1 MSTFADETAADVPV
15 KDITLNLTK
24 VGVGLSETL
33 VAQNA
38 RARQAILR
46 VSREELEDRFLRLHE
61 ENLLLKQHTHK
72 QEDKIKRMATKLVR
86 LVKDRRR
93 VEQVA
98 AGGVRPGGRD
108 VELEEMMEELQ
119 EKVQELQM
127 QNEGLKQRLLAA
139 KQQLQTQSKRP
150 TPYGHV
156 QSRVNTGLRRLRE
169 DTFTLAQPPAAPRGS
184 RTVEVEMSGR
194 APQGLL
200 PRYGHSLLDDARAEI
215 RNLENVIETQ
225 RSHIEEM
232 DRAAELLRDQLR
244 RKERKFEESLLHL
257 REQQTTG
264 QRSTIKDNVEM
275 IRLQKQL
282 VEKGN
287 AFTVLEG
294 RFLQLQESQRTLKAS
309 HEAVMAKVDELMGQL
324 KDERLRSLGLESQLQ
339 ANSFSQRR
347 TEELQEQIYDLEKE
361 RVLLKENC
369 DKLVNSAFDVS
380 QDQKFR
386 TREQQLKL
394 QIAQLE
400 LALKSDLTDK
410 NEILDKI
417 KVERDMNE
425 KLSQEKEDIQLRFL
439 EQKQQLEEIRDRVK
453 FYTKES
459 EIDVAELSE
468 ALMLIKVRKS
478 QRSGEL
484 GFLEQVEEEVRSDT
498 EHSMRELQAT
508 HAETIQE
515 LEKTRNMLIVQHK
528 INKDYQAEVEAVTRK
543 MDDSKLQYELKLES
557 LAQLLDMRAAKIKKL
572 EAQLKDIAYGTKS
585 HVFKP
590 EVTDDD
596 VADEFDETVHLER
609 GENLLEIHIGMATLS
624 PVALETLSDREPSTF
639 CTYAFYDFELQATPV
654 VRGARPAYGFT
665 SQYVVRV
672 DDLFLQYLH
681 TGSVTLELQLA
692 RGMDFTTV
700 AVGQLRLTQLLEN
713 ASKAHGTVQL
723 VGVAGEVQ
731 SFGSVEYWVRLRVPM
746 EQAIRLYKERVKALG
761 YLSSAFNAE
770 QQAST
775 STLTPQSV
783 SADGG
788 MNLNELNVTVRCCS
802 NLTSRHAHPPSPYV
816 VYQFYDFPDHDTC
829 IVGDCSEPQFE
840 DHVSFPVAMEAELD
854 SYLKAGA
861 LLLYVFDDHDT
872 QSEMYLGKARV
883 PLLSLAHDKAITG
896 TFELTDPSGLP
907 NGHIDVTLKWK
918 FTYLPPPGSTMT
930 VEQAKFVPKERPVKL
945 TTRKVEEKKVEVEEK
960 REEEE
965 KREGKKEEL
974 VVKEEQ
980 RAKALLPL
988 PTTSTASEIPLPK
1001 PRLRTLVKEKT
1012 ASKKVSFVD
1021 VTAPENQEA
1030 ENVSYPSILPGTE
1043 KMEVSKLP
1051 PLTKVVTGSEVA
1063 PEPPQ
1068 STTEEEDDEEE
1079 SHFSEGQVIAASS
1092 QSTSDESDI
1101 SEEILEQMED
1111 VEEAPVAEDEEQSE
1125 SILSDSDDCI
1135 VPGQS
1140 SMGRKPSES
1149 VRVEIVSLSLKP
1161 ESRAA
1166 ADSSVVRLF
1175 VEYSLL
1181 DMPSEETPL
1190 SLSKPSPGKTSH
1202 YNYSNVIHVDIENN
1216 KSRREILRGVLEGR
1230 NPQMESI
1237 RFTVVSE
1244 PPEEE
1249 EQEKEC
1255 EDVGV
1260 AFFRIPDILEQ
1271 QQDLIETSLNIVDVQ
1286 DSSVVVGSLCVS
1298 VEGLEA
1304 LQSIMEDADHD
1315 YTPLSS
1321 LEQKAEG

>member
-24 VGVGLSETL
+24 TL

-169 DTFTLAQPPAAPRGS
+169 DTFTLAQHRLD
-184 RTVEVEMSGR
+184 RK
-194 APQGLL
+194 GLL

-761 YLSSAFNAE
+761 YLSSAFN
-770 QQAST
+770 
-775 STLTPQSV
+775 SV

-988 PTTSTASEIPLPK
+988 PTTSTASE
-1001 PRLRTLVKEKT
+1001 
-1012 ASKKVSFVD
+1012 
-1021 VTAPENQEA
+1021 
-1030 ENVSYPSILPGTE
+1030 
-1043 KMEVSKLP
+1043 
-1051 PLTKVVTGSEVA
+1051 
-1063 PEPPQ
+1063 

-1101 SEEILEQMED
+1101 SEEILEQME
-1111 VEEAPVAEDEEQSE
+1111 ASC
-1125 SILSDSDDCI
+1125 LSL
-1135 VPGQS
+1135 Q
-1140 SMGRKPSES
+1140 PSES

-1271 QQDLIETSLNIVDVQ
+1271 QQDLIETSLNSEYCVCILCKKL
-1286 DSSVVVGSLCVS
+1286 SLQQEVKPLCFLSFYVCIS
-1298 VEGLEA
+1298 LNHSLSFA
-1304 LQSIMEDADHD
+1304 PSILLLLPLHSLPP
-1315 YTPLSS
+1315 PLSLFLS
-1321 LEQKAEG
+1321 V

>member
-24 VGVGLSETL
+24 VGVGLSEML

-98 AGGVRPGGRD
+98 AGGVRPGSRD
-108 VELEEMMEELQ
+108 MELEEMMEELQ

-169 DTFTLAQPPAAPRGS
+169 DTFSLAQLPPAAPRGPRS
-184 RTVEVEMSGR
+184 VEVEMSGR

-232 DRAAELLRDQLR
+232 DKAAELLRDQLR

-294 RFLQLQESQRTLKAS
+294 RFLQLQESQRTLKVS

-347 TEELQEQIYDLEKE
+347 TEELQEQIFDLEKE

-380 QDQKFR
+380 QDQTFR
-386 TREQQLKL
+386 MREQQLKL

-439 EQKQQLEEIRDRVK
+439 EQKQQLDEIRDRIK

-459 EIDVAELSE
+459 EVDVAELSE

-498 EHSMRELQAT
+498 EHSVRELQAT

-543 MDDSKLQYELKLES
+543 MDDSKLQYELKLER

-624 PVALETLSDREPSTF
+624 PIALETLSDREPSTF

-654 VRGARPAYGFT
+654 VRGARPAYSFT

-700 AVGQLRLTQLLEN
+700 AVGQLRLSQLLEN
-713 ASKAHGTVQL
+713 NSKTHGIVQL

-731 SFGSVEYWVRLRVPM
+731 SFGSVVYWVRLRVPM

-770 QQAST
+770 QQVST
-775 STLTPQSV
+775 STLTPHSV

-829 IVGDCSEPQFE
+829 IVGDCSQPQFE
-840 DHVSFPVAMEAELD
+840 DNMSFPVAMEAELD

-907 NGHIDVTLKWK
+907 SGHIDVTLKWK

-960 REEEE
+960 RREEEE

-974 VVKEEQ
+974 RMVVKEEK
-980 RAKALLPL
+980 RAKALIPL
-988 PTTSTASEIPLPK
+988 PTTSTASE
-1001 PRLRTLVKEKT
+1001 
-1012 ASKKVSFVD
+1012 VS
-1021 VTAPENQEA
+1021 
-1030 ENVSYPSILPGTE
+1030 
-1043 KMEVSKLP
+1043 
-1051 PLTKVVTGSEVA
+1051 
-1063 PEPPQ
+1063 
-1068 STTEEEDDEEE
+1068 TEEEDDEEE
-1079 SHFSEGQVIAASS
+1079 SHFSEGQVIVASS

-1101 SEEILEQMED
+1101 SEEILEQME
-1111 VEEAPVAEDEEQSE
+1111 ASC
-1125 SILSDSDDCI
+1125 LSL
-1135 VPGQS
+1135 Q
-1140 SMGRKPSES
+1140 PSER
-1149 VRVEIVSLSLKP
+1149 VRVEIVSLSLRP

-1166 ADSSVVRLF
+1166 ADCNVVRLF

-1190 SLSKPSPGKTSH
+1190 SLPKPSPGITSH
-1202 YNYSNVIHVDIENN
+1202 YNYSNVIHVDKENN

>member
-24 VGVGLSETL
+24 ML

-169 DTFTLAQPPAAPRGS
+169 DTFSL
-184 RTVEVEMSGR
+184 VEMSGR

-347 TEELQEQIYDLEKE
+347 TEELQEQIYDLERE

-439 EQKQQLEEIRDRVK
+439 EQKQQLEEIRDRIK
-453 FYTKES
+453 FYTKVQEPV
-459 EIDVAELSE
+459 DVAELSE

-478 QRSGEL
+478 QKSGEL

-543 MDDSKLQYELKLES
+543 MDDSKLQYELKLER

-639 CTYAFYDFELQATPV
+639 CTYAFYDFELQATPI
-654 VRGARPAYGFT
+654 VRGARPVYGFT

-672 DDLFLQYLH
+672 DDLFLHYLH

-700 AVGQLRLTQLLEN
+700 AVGQLRLSQLLEN
-713 ASKAHGTVQL
+713 DSKAHGTVQL

-775 STLTPQSV
+775 STLTPHSV

-816 VYQFYDFPDHDTC
+816 VYQFFDFPDHDTC

-840 DHVSFPVAMEAELD
+840 DNMSFPVAMEAELD

-896 TFELTDPSGLP
+896 TFELTDTSGLP

-930 VEQAKFVPKERPVKL
+930 VEQAKFVPKKRPVKL
-945 TTRKVEEKKVEVEEK
+945 TTQKVEEKV
-960 REEEE
+960 
-965 KREGKKEEL
+965 
-974 VVKEEQ
+974 
-980 RAKALLPL
+980 
-988 PTTSTASEIPLPK
+988 EIPLPK

-1021 VTAPENQEA
+1021 VTAPENQET
-1030 ENVSYPSILPGTE
+1030 ENVSCPSILPGTE
-1043 KMEVSKLP
+1043 KREVSKLP
-1051 PLTKVVTGSEVA
+1051 PLTKVLYVSELYVILNTYVFWGLVTMGLFLLHVIIVILVCWRYV
-1063 PEPPQ
+1063 
-1068 STTEEEDDEEE
+1068 TE
-1079 SHFSEGQVIAASS
+1079 SYNVTASC
-1092 QSTSDESDI
+1092 
-1101 SEEILEQMED
+1101 
-1111 VEEAPVAEDEEQSE
+1111 
-1125 SILSDSDDCI
+1125 LSL
-1135 VPGQS
+1135 Q
-1140 SMGRKPSES
+1140 PSERL
-1149 VRVEIVSLSLKP
+1149 RVEIVSLSLRP

-1166 ADSSVVRLF
+1166 ADGSVVRMF

-1190 SLSKPSPGKTSH
+1190 SLLKPSPGTTSY

-1230 NPQMESI
+1230 NPQME
-1237 RFTVVSE
+1237 R
-1244 PPEEE
+1244 
-1249 EQEKEC
+1249 
-1255 EDVGV
+1255 
-1260 AFFRIPDILEQ
+1260 
-1271 QQDLIETSLNIVDVQ
+1271 
-1286 DSSVVVGSLCVS
+1286 
-1298 VEGLEA
+1298 
-1304 LQSIMEDADHD
+1304 
-1315 YTPLSS
+1315 
-1321 LEQKAEG
+1321 

>member
-24 VGVGLSETL
+24 VGVGLSEML

-98 AGGVRPGGRD
+98 AGGVRPGSRD

-169 DTFTLAQPPAAPRGS
+169 DTFSLAQLPP
-184 RTVEVEMSGR
+184 MSGR

-232 DRAAELLRDQLR
+232 DKAAELLRDQLR

-294 RFLQLQESQRTLKAS
+294 RFLQLQESQRTLKVS

-347 TEELQEQIYDLEKE
+347 TEELQEQIFDLEKE
-361 RVLLKENC
+361 RVLLKDNC

-380 QDQKFR
+380 QDQTFR
-386 TREQQLKL
+386 MREQQLKL

-439 EQKQQLEEIRDRVK
+439 EQKQQLDEIRDRIK
-453 FYTKES
+453 FYTKVQEPV
-459 EIDVAELSE
+459 DVAELSE

-498 EHSMRELQAT
+498 EHSVRELQAT
-508 HAETIQE
+508 YAETIQE

-543 MDDSKLQYELKLES
+543 MDDSKLQYELKLER

-700 AVGQLRLTQLLEN
+700 AVGQLRLSQLLEN
-713 ASKAHGTVQL
+713 NSKTHGIVQL

-770 QQAST
+770 QQVASGY
-775 STLTPQSV
+775 L

-840 DHVSFPVAMEAELD
+840 DNMSFPVAMEAELD

-907 NGHIDVTLKWK
+907 SGHIDVTLKWK

-945 TTRKVEEKKVEVEEK
+945 TTQKVEEKKVEVEQK
-960 REEEE
+960 RREEEEEE

-974 VVKEEQ
+974 RMVVKEEK
-980 RAKALLPL
+980 RAKALIPL
-988 PTTSTASEIPLPK
+988 PTTSTASE
-1001 PRLRTLVKEKT
+1001 VK
-1012 ASKKVSFVD
+1012 
-1021 VTAPENQEA
+1021 
-1030 ENVSYPSILPGTE
+1030 
-1043 KMEVSKLP
+1043 
-1051 PLTKVVTGSEVA
+1051 
-1063 PEPPQ
+1063 PPQ

-1079 SHFSEGQVIAASS
+1079 SHFSEGQVIVASS

-1101 SEEILEQMED
+1101 SEEILEQME
-1111 VEEAPVAEDEEQSE
+1111 ASC
-1125 SILSDSDDCI
+1125 LSL
-1135 VPGQS
+1135 Q
-1140 SMGRKPSES
+1140 PSER
-1149 VRVEIVSLSLKP
+1149 VRVEIVSLSLRP

-1166 ADSSVVRLF
+1166 ADCSVVRLF

-1190 SLSKPSPGKTSH
+1190 SLPKPSPGMTSH
-1202 YNYSNVIHVDIENN
+1202 YNYSNGKGIPENIIM
-1216 KSRREILRGVLEGR
+1216 SRHNGG
-1230 NPQMESI
+1230 
-1237 RFTVVSE
+1237 
-1244 PPEEE
+1244 
-1249 EQEKEC
+1249 K
-1255 EDVGV
+1255 
-1260 AFFRIPDILEQ
+1260 
-1271 QQDLIETSLNIVDVQ
+1271 
-1286 DSSVVVGSLCVS
+1286 
-1298 VEGLEA
+1298 
-1304 LQSIMEDADHD
+1304 
-1315 YTPLSS
+1315 
-1321 LEQKAEG
+1321 

>member
-24 VGVGLSETL
+24 VGVGLS
-33 VAQNA
+33 AQNA

-98 AGGVRPGGRD
+98 AGGVRPGSRD

-169 DTFTLAQPPAAPRGS
+169 DTFSLAQLPPAAPRGPRS
-184 RTVEVEMSGR
+184 VEVEMSGR

-232 DRAAELLRDQLR
+232 DKATELLRDQLR

-294 RFLQLQESQRTLKAS
+294 RFLQLQESQRTLKVS

-347 TEELQEQIYDLEKE
+347 TEELQEQIFDLEKE

-380 QDQKFR
+380 QDQTFR
-386 TREQQLKL
+386 MREQQLKL

-439 EQKQQLEEIRDRVK
+439 EQKQQLDEIRDRIK
-453 FYTKES
+453 FYTKS
-459 EIDVAELSE
+459 EVDVAELSE

-498 EHSMRELQAT
+498 EHSVRELQAT
-508 HAETIQE
+508 YAETIQE

-543 MDDSKLQYELKLES
+543 MDDSKLQYELKLER

-700 AVGQLRLTQLLEN
+700 AVGQLRLSQLLEN
-713 ASKAHGTVQL
+713 DSKAHGIVQL

-761 YLSSAFNAE
+761 YLGSAFNTE
-770 QQAST
+770 QQST
-775 STLTPQSV
+775 STLTPHSV

-802 NLTSRHAHPPSPYV
+802 NLTSRHAQPPSPYV

-840 DHVSFPVAMEAELD
+840 DNMSFPVAMEAELD

-907 NGHIDVTLKWK
+907 SGHIDVTLKWK

-960 REEEE
+960 RKEEG
-965 KREGKKEEL
+965 GKKEE
-974 VVKEEQ
+974 VTVYC
-980 RAKALLPL
+980 
-988 PTTSTASEIPLPK
+988 EIM
-1001 PRLRTLVKEKT
+1001 
-1012 ASKKVSFVD
+1012 
-1021 VTAPENQEA
+1021 QG
-1030 ENVSYPSILPGTE
+1030 IH
-1043 KMEVSKLP
+1043 
-1051 PLTKVVTGSEVA
+1051 
-1063 PEPPQ
+1063 PPQ

-1079 SHFSEGQVIAASS
+1079 SHFSEGQVIVASS

-1101 SEEILEQMED
+1101 SEEILEQME
-1111 VEEAPVAEDEEQSE
+1111 ASC
-1125 SILSDSDDCI
+1125 LSL
-1135 VPGQS
+1135 Q
-1140 SMGRKPSES
+1140 PSER
-1149 VRVEIVSLSLKP
+1149 VRVEIVSLSLRP

-1166 ADSSVVRLF
+1166 ADCSVVRLF

-1190 SLSKPSPGKTSH
+1190 SLPKPSPGKTSH
-1202 YNYSNVIHVDIENN
+1202 YNYSNGKGIPESAYTHTLTNIC
-1216 KSRREILRGVLEGR
+1216 
-1230 NPQMESI
+1230 MEEWAKI
-1237 RFTVVSE
+1237 PATV
-1244 PPEEE
+1244 
-1249 EQEKEC
+1249 
-1255 EDVGV
+1255 
-1260 AFFRIPDILEQ
+1260 
-1271 QQDLIETSLNIVDVQ
+1271 
-1286 DSSVVVGSLCVS
+1286 
-1298 VEGLEA
+1298 
-1304 LQSIMEDADHD
+1304 
-1315 YTPLSS
+1315 
-1321 LEQKAEG
+1321 

>member
-24 VGVGLSETL
+24 VGVGLS
-33 VAQNA
+33 AQNA

-98 AGGVRPGGRD
+98 AGGVRPGSRD
-108 VELEEMMEELQ
+108 MELEEMMEELQ

-169 DTFTLAQPPAAPRGS
+169 DTFSL
-184 RTVEVEMSGR
+184 VEMSGR

-232 DRAAELLRDQLR
+232 DKAAELLRDQLR

-294 RFLQLQESQRTLKAS
+294 RFLQLQESQRTLKVS

-347 TEELQEQIYDLEKE
+347 TEELQEQIFDLEKE

-380 QDQKFR
+380 QDQTFR
-386 TREQQLKL
+386 MREQQLKL

-439 EQKQQLEEIRDRVK
+439 EQKQQLDEIRDRIK
-453 FYTKES
+453 FYTKS
-459 EIDVAELSE
+459 EVDVAELSE

-498 EHSMRELQAT
+498 EHSVRELQAT

-543 MDDSKLQYELKLES
+543 MDDSKLQYELKLER

-624 PVALETLSDREPSTF
+624 PIALETLSDREPSTF

-654 VRGARPAYGFT
+654 VRGARPAYSFT

-700 AVGQLRLTQLLEN
+700 AVGQLRLSQLLEN
-713 ASKAHGTVQL
+713 NSKTHGI
-723 VGVAGEVQ
+723 
-731 SFGSVEYWVRLRVPM
+731 SFGSVVYWVRLRVPM

-770 QQAST
+770 QQVST
-775 STLTPQSV
+775 STLTPHSV

-829 IVGDCSEPQFE
+829 IVGDCSQPQFE
-840 DHVSFPVAMEAELD
+840 DNMSFPVAMEAELD

-907 NGHIDVTLKWK
+907 SGHIDVTLKWK

-945 TTRKVEEKKVEVEEK
+945 TTRKM
-960 REEEE
+960 
-965 KREGKKEEL
+965 
-974 VVKEEQ
+974 
-980 RAKALLPL
+980 
-988 PTTSTASEIPLPK
+988 PLPK
-1001 PRLRTLVKEKT
+1001 PRIRTFVKEKT

-1021 VTAPENQEA
+1021 VTAPGNQES
-1030 ENVSYPSILPGTE
+1030 ENVSCPSILPGTE
-1043 KMEVSKLP
+1043 KREVSKLP
-1051 PLTKVVTGSEVA
+1051 PLTKVLYVSVSELYVILNTYLFLGFGDYGSYYVT
-1063 PEPPQ
+1063 
-1068 STTEEEDDEEE
+1068 
-1079 SHFSEGQVIAASS
+1079 ASC
-1092 QSTSDESDI
+1092 
-1101 SEEILEQMED
+1101 
-1111 VEEAPVAEDEEQSE
+1111 
-1125 SILSDSDDCI
+1125 LSL
-1135 VPGQS
+1135 Q
-1140 SMGRKPSES
+1140 PSER
-1149 VRVEIVSLSLKP
+1149 VRVEIVSLSLRP

-1166 ADSSVVRLF
+1166 ADCNVVRLF

-1190 SLSKPSPGKTSH
+1190 SLPKPSPGITSH
-1202 YNYSNVIHVDIENN
+1202 YNYSNGKGIPESYKRHLSTTSNSHTPNSTMAKTKELSKDTRN
-1216 KSRREILRGVLEGR
+1216 K
-1230 NPQMESI
+1230 
-1237 RFTVVSE
+1237 
-1244 PPEEE
+1244 
-1249 EQEKEC
+1249 
-1255 EDVGV
+1255 
-1260 AFFRIPDILEQ
+1260 
-1271 QQDLIETSLNIVDVQ
+1271 IVDLHKAGKTESAIGKQLGLKKSTVGAIIRKWKTYKTT
-1286 DSSVVVGSLCVS
+1286 DNLPRSGAPRKISPVGS
-1298 VEGLEA
+1298 
-1304 LQSIMEDADHD
+1304 
-1315 YTPLSS
+1315 
-1321 LEQKAEG
+1321 K

>member
-1 MSTFADETAADVPV
+1 MPV

-24 VGVGLSETL
+24 VGVGLSEML

-169 DTFTLAQPPAAPRGS
+169 DTFSLAQLPPAAPRGPRS
-184 RTVEVEMSGR
+184 VEVEMNGR

-275 IRLQKQL
+275 IRLQKQF

-347 TEELQEQIYDLEKE
+347 TEELQEQIYDLERE

-439 EQKQQLEEIRDRVK
+439 EQKQQLEEIRDRIK

-459 EIDVAELSE
+459 EVDVAELSE

-543 MDDSKLQYELKLES
+543 MDDSKLQYELKLER

-654 VRGARPAYGFT
+654 VRGARPVYGFT

-672 DDLFLQYLH
+672 DDLFLHYLH

-700 AVGQLRLTQLLEN
+700 AVGQLRLSQLLEN
-713 ASKAHGTVQL
+713 DSKAHGTVQL

-775 STLTPQSV
+775 STLTPHSV

-840 DHVSFPVAMEAELD
+840 DNMSFPVAMEAELD

-930 VEQAKFVPKERPVKL
+930 VEQAKFVPKKRPVKL
-945 TTRKVEEKKVEVEEK
+945 TTQKVEEKKVEVEEK

-965 KREGKKEEL
+965 DKREGKKEEL
-974 VVKEEQ
+974 MVVKEEK
-980 RAKALLPL
+980 RDKALLPL

-1021 VTAPENQEA
+1021 VTAPANQKA
-1030 ENVSYPSILPGTE
+1030 ENVSCPSILPGTE
-1043 KMEVSKLP
+1043 KREVSKLP
-1051 PLTKVVTGSEVA
+1051 PLTKVVTRSEVA

-1068 STTEEEDDEEE
+1068 STTEEEDDEDE
-1079 SHFSEGQVIAASS
+1079 SHFSEGQVIVASS

-1111 VEEAPVAEDEEQSE
+1111 LEEVPVVEDGEQSE

-1140 SMGRKPSES
+1140 SMGRKPSERL
-1149 VRVEIVSLSLKP
+1149 RVEIVSLSLRP

-1166 ADSSVVRLF
+1166 ADGSVVRLF

-1181 DMPSEETPL
+1181 DMHSEETPL
-1190 SLSKPSPGKTSH
+1190 SLLKPSPGKTSY

>member
-24 VGVGLSETL
+24 VGVGLS
-33 VAQNA
+33 AQNA

-98 AGGVRPGGRD
+98 AGGVRPGSRD
-108 VELEEMMEELQ
+108 MELEEMMEELQ

-169 DTFTLAQPPAAPRGS
+169 DTFSL
-184 RTVEVEMSGR
+184 VEMSGR

-232 DRAAELLRDQLR
+232 DKAAELLRDQLR

-294 RFLQLQESQRTLKAS
+294 RFLQLQESQRTLKVS

-347 TEELQEQIYDLEKE
+347 TEELQEQIFDLEKE

-380 QDQKFR
+380 QDQTFR
-386 TREQQLKL
+386 MREQQLKL

-439 EQKQQLEEIRDRVK
+439 EQKQQLDEIRDRIK
-453 FYTKES
+453 FYTKS
-459 EIDVAELSE
+459 EVDVAELSE

-498 EHSMRELQAT
+498 EHSVRELQAT

-543 MDDSKLQYELKLES
+543 MDDSKLQYELKLER

-624 PVALETLSDREPSTF
+624 PIALETLSDREPSTF

-654 VRGARPAYGFT
+654 VRGARPAYSFT

-700 AVGQLRLTQLLEN
+700 AVGQLRLSQLLEN
-713 ASKAHGTVQL
+713 NSKTHGI
-723 VGVAGEVQ
+723 
-731 SFGSVEYWVRLRVPM
+731 SFGSVVYWVRLRVPM

-770 QQAST
+770 QQVST
-775 STLTPQSV
+775 STLTPHSV

-829 IVGDCSEPQFE
+829 IVGDCSQPQFE
-840 DHVSFPVAMEAELD
+840 DNMSFPVAMEAELD

-907 NGHIDVTLKWK
+907 SGHIDVTLKWK

-960 REEEE
+960 RREEEE

-974 VVKEEQ
+974 RMVVKEEK
-980 RAKALLPL
+980 RAKALIPL
-988 PTTSTASEIPLPK
+988 PTTSTASE
-1001 PRLRTLVKEKT
+1001 
-1012 ASKKVSFVD
+1012 VS
-1021 VTAPENQEA
+1021 T
-1030 ENVSYPSILPGTE
+1030 
-1043 KMEVSKLP
+1043 
-1051 PLTKVVTGSEVA
+1051 
-1063 PEPPQ
+1063 
-1068 STTEEEDDEEE
+1068 
-1079 SHFSEGQVIAASS
+1079 
-1092 QSTSDESDI
+1092 
-1101 SEEILEQMED
+1101 
-1111 VEEAPVAEDEEQSE
+1111 EDEEQSE

-1140 SMGRKPSES
+1140 SMGRKVGEPGIEDRTQPSYYVTASCLSLQPSER
-1149 VRVEIVSLSLKP
+1149 VRVEIVSLSLRP

-1166 ADSSVVRLF
+1166 ADCNVVRLF

-1190 SLSKPSPGKTSH
+1190 SLPKPSPGITSH
-1202 YNYSNVIHVDIENN
+1202 YNYSNGKGIPESLSKDTRN
-1216 KSRREILRGVLEGR
+1216 K
-1230 NPQMESI
+1230 
-1237 RFTVVSE
+1237 
-1244 PPEEE
+1244 
-1249 EQEKEC
+1249 
-1255 EDVGV
+1255 
-1260 AFFRIPDILEQ
+1260 
-1271 QQDLIETSLNIVDVQ
+1271 IVDLHKAGKTESAIGKQLGLKKSTVGAIIRKWKTYKTT
-1286 DSSVVVGSLCVS
+1286 DNLPRSGAPRKISPVGS
-1298 VEGLEA
+1298 
-1304 LQSIMEDADHD
+1304 
-1315 YTPLSS
+1315 
-1321 LEQKAEG
+1321 K

>member
-24 VGVGLSETL
+24 VGVGLS
-33 VAQNA
+33 AQNA

-98 AGGVRPGGRD
+98 AGGVRPGSRD
-108 VELEEMMEELQ
+108 MELEEMMEELQ

-169 DTFTLAQPPAAPRGS
+169 DTFSLAQLPPAAPRGPRS
-184 RTVEVEMSGR
+184 VEVEMSGR

-232 DRAAELLRDQLR
+232 DKAAELLRDQLR

-294 RFLQLQESQRTLKAS
+294 RFLQLQESQRTLKVS

-347 TEELQEQIYDLEKE
+347 TEELQEQIFDLEKE

-380 QDQKFR
+380 QDQTFR
-386 TREQQLKL
+386 MREQQLKL

-439 EQKQQLEEIRDRVK
+439 EQKQQLDEIRDRIK
-453 FYTKES
+453 FYTKVQEPV
-459 EIDVAELSE
+459 DVAELSE

-498 EHSMRELQAT
+498 EHSVRELQAT

-543 MDDSKLQYELKLES
+543 MDDSKLQYELKLER

-624 PVALETLSDREPSTF
+624 PIALETLSDREPSTF

-654 VRGARPAYGFT
+654 VRGARPAYSFT

-700 AVGQLRLTQLLEN
+700 AVGQLRLSQLLEN
-713 ASKAHGTVQL
+713 NSKTHGIVQL

-731 SFGSVEYWVRLRVPM
+731 SFGSVVYWVRLRVPM

-770 QQAST
+770 HFMKWVSMAEQPHT
-775 STLTPQSV
+775 M

-829 IVGDCSEPQFE
+829 IVGDCSQPQFE
-840 DHVSFPVAMEAELD
+840 DNMSFPVAMEAELD

-907 NGHIDVTLKWK
+907 SGHIDVTLKWK

-960 REEEE
+960 RREEEE

-974 VVKEEQ
+974 RMVVKEEK
-980 RAKALLPL
+980 RAKALIPL
-988 PTTSTASEIPLPK
+988 PTTSTASE
-1001 PRLRTLVKEKT
+1001 
-1012 ASKKVSFVD
+1012 VSTD
-1021 VTAPENQEA
+1021 LEA
-1030 ENVSYPSILPGTE
+1030 
-1043 KMEVSKLP
+1043 
-1051 PLTKVVTGSEVA
+1051 
-1063 PEPPQ
+1063 
-1068 STTEEEDDEEE
+1068 
-1079 SHFSEGQVIAASS
+1079 
-1092 QSTSDESDI
+1092 
-1101 SEEILEQMED
+1101 
-1111 VEEAPVAEDEEQSE
+1111 APVAEDEEQSE

-1140 SMGRKPSES
+1140 SMGRKPSER
-1149 VRVEIVSLSLKP
+1149 VRVEIVSLSLRP

-1166 ADSSVVRLF
+1166 ADCNVVRLF

-1190 SLSKPSPGKTSH
+1190 SLPKPSPGITSH
-1202 YNYSNVIHVDIENN
+1202 YNYSNGMAYWKPYIIM
-1216 KSRREILRGVLEGR
+1216 SRHNGGKFTYK
-1230 NPQMESI
+1230 QA
-1237 RFTVVSE
+1237 RFLALT
-1244 PPEEE
+1244 
-1249 EQEKEC
+1249 
-1255 EDVGV
+1255 
-1260 AFFRIPDILEQ
+1260 
-1271 QQDLIETSLNIVDVQ
+1271 DL
-1286 DSSVVVGSLCVS
+1286 
-1298 VEGLEA
+1298 
-1304 LQSIMEDADHD
+1304 
-1315 YTPLSS
+1315 
-1321 LEQKAEG
+1321 

>member
-24 VGVGLSETL
+24 VGVGLSEML

-169 DTFTLAQPPAAPRGS
+169 DTFSLAQLPPAAPRGPRS
-184 RTVEVEMSGR
+184 VEVEMSGR

-347 TEELQEQIYDLEKE
+347 TEELQEQIYDLERE

-439 EQKQQLEEIRDRVK
+439 EQKQQLEEIRDRIK

-459 EIDVAELSE
+459 EVDVAELSE

-478 QRSGEL
+478 QKSGEL

-543 MDDSKLQYELKLES
+543 MDDSKLQYELKLER

-639 CTYAFYDFELQATPV
+639 CTYAFYDFELQATPI
-654 VRGARPAYGFT
+654 VRGARPVYGFT

-672 DDLFLQYLH
+672 DDLFLHYLH

-700 AVGQLRLTQLLEN
+700 AVGQLRLSQLLEN
-713 ASKAHGTVQL
+713 DSKAHGTVQL

-775 STLTPQSV
+775 STLTPHSV

-816 VYQFYDFPDHDTC
+816 VYQFFDFPDHDTC

-840 DHVSFPVAMEAELD
+840 DNMSFPVAMEAELD

-896 TFELTDPSGLP
+896 TFELTDTSGLP

-930 VEQAKFVPKERPVKL
+930 VEQAKFVPKKRPVKL
-945 TTRKVEEKKVEVEEK
+945 TTQKVEEKVEVEEK

-965 KREGKKEEL
+965 DKREGKKEEL
-974 VVKEEQ
+974 MVVKEEK

-988 PTTSTASEIPLPK
+988 PTTSTASE
-1001 PRLRTLVKEKT
+1001 
-1012 ASKKVSFVD
+1012 VS
-1021 VTAPENQEA
+1021 
-1030 ENVSYPSILPGTE
+1030 
-1043 KMEVSKLP
+1043 
-1051 PLTKVVTGSEVA
+1051 
-1063 PEPPQ
+1063 
-1068 STTEEEDDEEE
+1068 TEEENDEDE
-1079 SHFSEGQVIAASS
+1079 SHFSEGQVIVASS

-1101 SEEILEQMED
+1101 SEEILEQME
-1111 VEEAPVAEDEEQSE
+1111 ASC
-1125 SILSDSDDCI
+1125 LSL
-1135 VPGQS
+1135 Q
-1140 SMGRKPSES
+1140 PSERL
-1149 VRVEIVSLSLKP
+1149 RVEIVSLSLRP

-1166 ADSSVVRLF
+1166 ADGSVVRMF

-1190 SLSKPSPGKTSH
+1190 SLLKPSPGTTSY

-1286 DSSVVVGSLCVS
+1286 DRSVVVGSLCVS

>member
-1 MSTFADETAADVPV
+1 MSAFADETAGDVPV
-15 KDITLNLTK
+15 KDITLNLTQ
-24 VGVGLSETL
+24 VGVGLPESL
-33 VAQNA
+33 MAQNA
-38 RARQAILR
+38 RARQAISR

-108 VELEEMMEELQ
+108 
-119 EKVQELQM
+119 ELQM

-169 DTFTLAQPPAAPRGS
+169 DTVTLTQLTPTAPRGPMS
-184 RTVEVEMSGR
+184 VEVEVSGR
-194 APQGLL
+194 PPQGLL

-244 RKERKFEESLLHL
+244 RKERE
-257 REQQTTG
+257 
-264 QRSTIKDNVEM
+264 STIKDNVEM

-294 RFLQLQESQRTLKAS
+294 RFLQLQE
-309 HEAVMAKVDELMGQL
+309 
-324 KDERLRSLGLESQLQ
+324 
-339 ANSFSQRR
+339 
-347 TEELQEQIYDLEKE
+347 LQERIHDLEKE
-361 RVLLKENC
+361 RELLKENC
-369 DKLVNSAFDVS
+369 DKLINSAFDVT
-380 QDQKFR
+380 QEQKYR

-400 LALKSDLTDK
+400 VALKSDLTDK

-425 KLSQEKEDIQLRFL
+425 KCIQENKEIQLRFL
-439 EQKQQLEEIRDRVK
+439 EQKQQLDEIKDRMK
-453 FYTKES
+453 FYT
-459 EIDVAELSE
+459 
-468 ALMLIKVRKS
+468 KVRKS

-484 GFLEQVEEEVRSDT
+484 GFLEQVEEEVRGAT
-498 EHSMRELQAT
+498 ERSMRELQAT
-508 HAETIQE
+508 HTETIQE

-543 MDDSKLQYELKLES
+543 MDDSKLEYELKLER

-572 EAQLKDIAYGTKS
+572 EAKLKDIAYGTKG

-590 EVTDDD
+590 NITDDD
-596 VADEFDETVHLER
+596 VANEFDETIHLER
-609 GENLLEIHIGMATLS
+609 GENLLEIHIGTATLS
-624 PVALETLSDREPSTF
+624 PVALEMLSDREPSTF

-654 VRGARPAYGFT
+654 VRGAWPAYDFT

-700 AVGQLRLTQLLEN
+700 AAGQLRLTQLLEN
-713 ASKAHGTVQL
+713 NGKAHGTVQL

-761 YLSSAFNAE
+761 YLRSALNHE
-770 QQAST
+770 QQPST

-788 MNLNELNVTVRCCS
+788 LNLNELNVTIRCCS
-802 NLTSRHAHPPSPYV
+802 NLTSHHCQGQGNPPNPYV

-829 IVGDCSEPQFE
+829 IVADCSEPQFE
-840 DHVSFPVAMEAELD
+840 DHMSFPVAMEAELD

-861 LLLYVFDDHDT
+861 LLLYVFDDQDT

-907 NGHIDVTLKWK
+907 SGHIDVTLKWK

-930 VEQAKFVPKERPVKL
+930 VEQAKFVPKERALNL
-945 TTRKVEEKKVEVEEK
+945 TTQMEEEMEEKEK
-960 REEEE
+960 RM
-965 KREGKKEEL
+965 
-974 VVKEEQ
+974 VVKEEK
-980 RAKALLPL
+980 RAKALPPL
-988 PTTSTASEIPLPK
+988 PACSTASEVPLPT
-1001 PRLRTLVKEKT
+1001 PRLQTLVKEKT

-1021 VTAPENQEA
+1021 VTAPENVSRPS
-1030 ENVSYPSILPGTE
+1030 NVPGTDKRE
-1043 KMEVSKLP
+1043 GSELP
-1051 PLTKVVTGSEVA
+1051 PLTKVVSVSQVA
-1063 PEPPQ
+1063 PVPALPQ

-1079 SHFSEGQVIAASS
+1079 SPFSEGQVIAARS
-1092 QSTSDESDI
+1092 QSTSDESEM
-1101 SEEILEQMED
+1101 SEEILEQIE
-1111 VEEAPVAEDEEQSE
+1111 EEAPAAEDEDQTE

-1140 SMGRKPSES
+1140 SMGRKPSER
-1149 VRVEIVSLSLKP
+1149 VRVEIVSLTLRP
-1161 ESRAA
+1161 ESQAA

-1190 SLSKPSPGKTSH
+1190 SLPKPPPGKTSH
-1202 YNYSNVIHVDIENN
+1202 YNYSNVINVDIKNN
-1216 KSRREILRGVLEGR
+1216 KTRREILRGVLEGR

-1260 AFFRIPDILEQ
+1260 AYFRIPHILEQ

-1286 DSSVVVGSLCVS
+1286 DSSVVMGSLCVS
-1298 VEGLEA
+1298 IEGLEA
-1304 LQSIMEDADHD
+1304 LQSIMEDPDHD
-1315 YTPLSS
+1315 HTPLSS
-1321 LEQKAEG
+1321 LESEAEG

>member
-24 VGVGLSETL
+24 VGTL

-169 DTFTLAQPPAAPRGS
+169 DTFTL
-184 RTVEVEMSGR
+184 VEMSGR

-770 QQAST
+770 HSPPLDSRAVE
-775 STLTPQSV
+775 TL

-988 PTTSTASEIPLPK
+988 PTTSTASE
-1001 PRLRTLVKEKT
+1001 
-1012 ASKKVSFVD
+1012 
-1021 VTAPENQEA
+1021 
-1030 ENVSYPSILPGTE
+1030 
-1043 KMEVSKLP
+1043 
-1051 PLTKVVTGSEVA
+1051 
-1063 PEPPQ
+1063 
-1068 STTEEEDDEEE
+1068 
-1079 SHFSEGQVIAASS
+1079 VI
-1092 QSTSDESDI
+1092 T
-1101 SEEILEQMED
+1101 
-1111 VEEAPVAEDEEQSE
+1111 VAEDEEQSE

-1202 YNYSNVIHVDIENN
+1202 YNYSNGKGYQRAPTHTNTLTNAEHTHTPQEVGGTLIGEDGFVAGLAGYDVFDAVLDIYYQSLIGET
-1216 KSRREILRGVLEGR
+1216 RHGLLETICLM
-1230 NPQMESI
+1230 P
-1237 RFTVVSE
+1237 F
-1244 PPEEE
+1244 
-1249 EQEKEC
+1249 
-1255 EDVGV
+1255 
-1260 AFFRIPDILEQ
+1260 
-1271 QQDLIETSLNIVDVQ
+1271 
-1286 DSSVVVGSLCVS
+1286 
-1298 VEGLEA
+1298 
-1304 LQSIMEDADHD
+1304 H
-1315 YTPLSS
+1315 
-1321 LEQKAEG
+1321 

>member
-1 MSTFADETAADVPV
+1 
-15 KDITLNLTK
+15 
-24 VGVGLSETL
+24 
-33 VAQNA
+33 
-38 RARQAILR
+38 
-46 VSREELEDRFLRLHE
+46 
-61 ENLLLKQHTHK
+61 
-72 QEDKIKRMATKLVR
+72 
-86 LVKDRRR
+86 
-93 VEQVA
+93 
-98 AGGVRPGGRD
+98 
-108 VELEEMMEELQ
+108 
-119 EKVQELQM
+119 M

-156 QSRVNTGLRRLRE
+156 QSRVNTGLRKLRE
-169 DTFTLAQPPAAPRGS
+169 DTFSLAQLPPAAPRGPRS
-184 RTVEVEMSGR
+184 VEVEMSGR

-215 RNLENVIETQ
+215 RNLENVIESQ
-225 RSHIEEM
+225 RSYIEEM

-339 ANSFSQRR
+339 ANSFSKRR
-347 TEELQEQIYDLEKE
+347 TEELQEQIFDLEKE

-439 EQKQQLEEIRDRVK
+439 EQKQQLDEIRDRIK

-459 EIDVAELSE
+459 EVDVAELSE

-508 HAETIQE
+508 HAETIHE

-543 MDDSKLQYELKLES
+543 MDDSKLQYELKLER

-596 VADEFDETVHLER
+596 VTDEFDETVHLER
-609 GENLLEIHIGMATLS
+609 GENLLEIHIGMATLT

-700 AVGQLRLTQLLEN
+700 AVGQLRLSELLEN
-713 ASKAHGTVQL
+713 DSKAHGTVQL

-770 QQAST
+770 QQVST
-775 STLTPQSV
+775 STLIPHSV

-840 DHVSFPVAMEAELD
+840 DNMSFPVAMEAELD

-907 NGHIDVTLKWK
+907 SGHIDVTLKWK

-960 REEEE
+960 GEEEE
-965 KREGKKEEL
+965 EEREGKKEEL
-974 VVKEEQ
+974 RMMVKEEKS
-980 RAKALLPL
+980 AKALLPL

-1001 PRLRTLVKEKT
+1001 PRLRTLVKEKA

-1030 ENVSYPSILPGTE
+1030 ENVSCPSILPGTE
-1043 KMEVSKLP
+1043 KREVSKLP

-1079 SHFSEGQVIAASS
+1079 SHFSEGQVIVASS

-1101 SEEILEQMED
+1101 SEEVLEQMED
-1111 VEEAPVAEDEEQSE
+1111 LEEAPVAEDEEQSE

-1140 SMGRKPSES
+1140 SMGRKPSDR
-1149 VRVEIVSLSLKP
+1149 VRVAIMSLSLRP

-1166 ADSSVVRLF
+1166 ADGSVVRLF

-1190 SLSKPSPGKTSH
+1190 SLPKPSPGKTSH
-1202 YNYSNVIHVDIENN
+1202 YNYSNVIHVDMKNN

-1260 AFFRIPDILEQ
+1260 AFFRIPDIMEQ
-1271 QQDLIETSLNIVDVQ
+1271 QQDVIETSLNIVDVQ

-1304 LQSIMEDADHD
+1304 LQSIMEDPDHD

-1321 LEQKAEG
+1321 LELKAEG

>member
-24 VGVGLSETL
+24 VGTL

-169 DTFTLAQPPAAPRGS
+169 DTFTL
-184 RTVEVEMSGR
+184 VEMSGR

-770 QQAST
+770 QQVASGHCNQT
-775 STLTPQSV
+775 NLSWTDYSV

-945 TTRKVEEKKVEVEEK
+945 TTRKVEEKKVE
-960 REEEE
+960 
-965 KREGKKEEL
+965 
-974 VVKEEQ
+974 
-980 RAKALLPL
+980 
-988 PTTSTASEIPLPK
+988 IPLPK

-1051 PLTKVVTGSEVA
+1051 PLTKVLYVSVSELYVILNTQRFWGLGTMGLFCFMLYLFQWRYVT
-1063 PEPPQ
+1063 
-1068 STTEEEDDEEE
+1068 E
-1079 SHFSEGQVIAASS
+1079 SSYVTASC
-1092 QSTSDESDI
+1092 
-1101 SEEILEQMED
+1101 
-1111 VEEAPVAEDEEQSE
+1111 
-1125 SILSDSDDCI
+1125 LSL
-1135 VPGQS
+1135 Q
-1140 SMGRKPSES
+1140 PSES

-1202 YNYSNVIHVDIENN
+1202 YNYSNGKGYQRAPTHTNTLTNAEHTHTPQEVGGTLIGEDGFVAGLAGYDVFDAVLDIYYQSLIGET
-1216 KSRREILRGVLEGR
+1216 RHGLLETICLM
-1230 NPQMESI
+1230 P
-1237 RFTVVSE
+1237 F
-1244 PPEEE
+1244 
-1249 EQEKEC
+1249 
-1255 EDVGV
+1255 
-1260 AFFRIPDILEQ
+1260 
-1271 QQDLIETSLNIVDVQ
+1271 
-1286 DSSVVVGSLCVS
+1286 
-1298 VEGLEA
+1298 
-1304 LQSIMEDADHD
+1304 H
-1315 YTPLSS
+1315 
-1321 LEQKAEG
+1321 

>member
-24 VGVGLSETL
+24 VGVGLSEML

-98 AGGVRPGGRD
+98 AGGVRPGSRD
-108 VELEEMMEELQ
+108 MELEEMMEELQ

-169 DTFTLAQPPAAPRGS
+169 DTFSLAQLPP
-184 RTVEVEMSGR
+184 MSGR

-232 DRAAELLRDQLR
+232 DKAAELLRDQLR

-294 RFLQLQESQRTLKAS
+294 RFLQLQESQRTLKVS

-347 TEELQEQIYDLEKE
+347 TEELQEQIFDLEKE

-380 QDQKFR
+380 QDQTFR
-386 TREQQLKL
+386 MREQQLKL

-439 EQKQQLEEIRDRVK
+439 EQKQQLDEIRDRIK
-453 FYTKES
+453 FYTKVQEPV
-459 EIDVAELSE
+459 DVAELSE

-498 EHSMRELQAT
+498 EHSVRELQAT

-543 MDDSKLQYELKLES
+543 MDDSKLQYELKLER

-624 PVALETLSDREPSTF
+624 PIALETLSDREPSTF

-654 VRGARPAYGFT
+654 VRGARPAYSFT

-700 AVGQLRLTQLLEN
+700 AVGQLRLSQLLEN
-713 ASKAHGTVQL
+713 NSKTHGIVQL

-731 SFGSVEYWVRLRVPM
+731 SFGSVVYWVRLRVPM

-770 QQAST
+770 QQVASGY
-775 STLTPQSV
+775 L

-829 IVGDCSEPQFE
+829 IVGDCSQPQFE
-840 DHVSFPVAMEAELD
+840 DNMSFPVAMEAELD

-907 NGHIDVTLKWK
+907 SGHIDVTLKWK

-960 REEEE
+960 RREEEE

-974 VVKEEQ
+974 RMVVKEEK
-980 RAKALLPL
+980 RAKALIPL
-988 PTTSTASEIPLPK
+988 PTTSTASE
-1001 PRLRTLVKEKT
+1001 VK
-1012 ASKKVSFVD
+1012 
-1021 VTAPENQEA
+1021 
-1030 ENVSYPSILPGTE
+1030 
-1043 KMEVSKLP
+1043 
-1051 PLTKVVTGSEVA
+1051 
-1063 PEPPQ
+1063 PPQ

-1079 SHFSEGQVIAASS
+1079 SHFSEGQVIVASS

-1101 SEEILEQMED
+1101 SEEILEQME
-1111 VEEAPVAEDEEQSE
+1111 ASC
-1125 SILSDSDDCI
+1125 LSL
-1135 VPGQS
+1135 Q
-1140 SMGRKPSES
+1140 PSER
-1149 VRVEIVSLSLKP
+1149 VRVEIVSLSLRP

-1166 ADSSVVRLF
+1166 ADCNVVRLF

-1190 SLSKPSPGKTSH
+1190 SLPKPSPGITSH
-1202 YNYSNVIHVDIENN
+1202 YNYSNGKGIPESAYTHTH
-1216 KSRREILRGVLEGR
+1216 KSRFLAL
-1230 NPQMESI
+1230 
-1237 RFTVVSE
+1237 T
-1244 PPEEE
+1244 
-1249 EQEKEC
+1249 
-1255 EDVGV
+1255 
-1260 AFFRIPDILEQ
+1260 
-1271 QQDLIETSLNIVDVQ
+1271 DL
-1286 DSSVVVGSLCVS
+1286 
-1298 VEGLEA
+1298 
-1304 LQSIMEDADHD
+1304 
-1315 YTPLSS
+1315 
-1321 LEQKAEG
+1321 

>member
-1 MSTFADETAADVPV
+1 MSAFADETAGDVPV
-15 KDITLNLTK
+15 KDITLNLTQ
-24 VGVGLSETL
+24 VGVGLPESL
-33 VAQNA
+33 MAQNA
-38 RARQAILR
+38 RARQAISR

-127 QNEGLKQRLLAA
+127 QNEGLKQRLLAT

-169 DTFTLAQPPAAPRGS
+169 DTVTLTQLTPTAPRGPMS
-184 RTVEVEMSGR
+184 VEVEVSGR
-194 APQGLL
+194 PPQGLL

-244 RKERKFEESLLHL
+244 RKEREFEESLLHL

-294 RFLQLQESQRTLKAS
+294 RFLQLQESQRTMKAS
-309 HEAVMAKVDELMGQL
+309 HEAVMAKMDELTGHL
-324 KDERLRSLGLESQLQ
+324 KDERLRSLDLESHLQ

-347 TEELQEQIYDLEKE
+347 TEELQERIHDLEKE
-361 RVLLKENC
+361 RELLKENC
-369 DKLVNSAFDVS
+369 DKLINSAFDVT
-380 QDQKFR
+380 QEQKCR

-400 LALKSDLTDK
+400 VALKSDLTDK
-410 NEILDKI
+410 NQILDKI

-425 KLSQEKEDIQLRFL
+425 KCIQENKEIQLRFL
-439 EQKQQLEEIRDRVK
+439 EQKQQLDEIKDRMK

-468 ALMLIKVRKS
+468 AMMLVKVRKS

-484 GFLEQVEEEVRSDT
+484 GFLEQVEEEVRGAT
-498 EHSMRELQAT
+498 ERSMRELQAT
-508 HAETIQE
+508 HTETIQE
-515 LEKTRNMLIVQHK
+515 LEKTRNMLIIQHK

-543 MDDSKLQYELKLES
+543 MDDSKLEYELKLER
-557 LAQLLDMRAAKIKKL
+557 LAQLLDMRAAKINKL
-572 EAQLKDIAYGTKS
+572 EAKLKDIAYGTKG

-590 EVTDDD
+590 NITDDD
-596 VADEFDETVHLER
+596 VANEFDETIHLER
-609 GENLLEIHIGMATLS
+609 GENLLEIHIGTATLS
-624 PVALETLSDREPSTF
+624 PVALEMLSDREPSTF

-654 VRGARPAYGFT
+654 VRGAWPAYDFT

-700 AVGQLRLTQLLEN
+700 AAGQLRLTQLLEN
-713 ASKAHGTVQL
+713 NGKAHGTVQL

-761 YLSSAFNAE
+761 YLRSALNHE
-770 QQAST
+770 QQPST

-788 MNLNELNVTVRCCS
+788 LNLNELNVTIRCCS
-802 NLTSRHAHPPSPYV
+802 NLTSHHCQGQGNPPNPYV

-829 IVGDCSEPQFE
+829 IVADCSEPQFE
-840 DHVSFPVAMEAELD
+840 DHMSFPVAMEAELD

-861 LLLYVFDDHDT
+861 LLLYVFDDQDT

-907 NGHIDVTLKWK
+907 SGHIDVTLKWK

-930 VEQAKFVPKERPVKL
+930 VEQAKFVPKERALNL
-945 TTRKVEEKKVEVEEK
+945 TTQMEEEMEEKEK
-960 REEEE
+960 RM
-965 KREGKKEEL
+965 
-974 VVKEEQ
+974 VVKEEK
-980 RAKALLPL
+980 RAKALPPL
-988 PTTSTASEIPLPK
+988 PACSTASEVPLPT
-1001 PRLRTLVKEKT
+1001 PRLQTLVKEKT

-1021 VTAPENQEA
+1021 VTAPENVSRPS
-1030 ENVSYPSILPGTE
+1030 NVPGTDKRE
-1043 KMEVSKLP
+1043 GSELP
-1051 PLTKVVTGSEVA
+1051 PLTKVVSVSQVA
-1063 PEPPQ
+1063 PVPALPQ

-1079 SHFSEGQVIAASS
+1079 SPFSEGQVIAARS
-1092 QSTSDESDI
+1092 QSTSDESEM
-1101 SEEILEQMED
+1101 SEEILEQIE
-1111 VEEAPVAEDEEQSE
+1111 EEAPAAEDEDQTE

-1140 SMGRKPSES
+1140 SMGRKPSER
-1149 VRVEIVSLSLKP
+1149 VRVEIVSLTLRP
-1161 ESRAA
+1161 ESQAA

-1190 SLSKPSPGKTSH
+1190 SLPKPPPGKTSH
-1202 YNYSNVIHVDIENN
+1202 YNYSNVINVDIKNN
-1216 KSRREILRGVLEGR
+1216 KTRREILRGVLEGR

-1260 AFFRIPDILEQ
+1260 AYFRIPHILEQ

-1286 DSSVVVGSLCVS
+1286 DSSVVMGSLCVS

-1304 LQSIMEDADHD
+1304 LQSIMEDPDHD
-1315 YTPLSS
+1315 HTPLSS
-1321 LEQKAEG
+1321 LESEAEG

>member
-24 VGVGLSETL
+24 ML

-169 DTFTLAQPPAAPRGS
+169 DTFSLAH
-184 RTVEVEMSGR
+184 VEVEMSGR

-347 TEELQEQIYDLEKE
+347 TEELQEQIYDLERE

-439 EQKQQLEEIRDRVK
+439 EQKQQLEEIRDRIK

-459 EIDVAELSE
+459 EVDVAELSE

-478 QRSGEL
+478 QKSGEL

-543 MDDSKLQYELKLES
+543 MDDSKLQYELKLER

-639 CTYAFYDFELQATPV
+639 CTYAFYDFELQATPI
-654 VRGARPAYGFT
+654 VRGARPVYGFT

-672 DDLFLQYLH
+672 DDLFLHYLH

-700 AVGQLRLTQLLEN
+700 AVGQLRLSQLLEN
-713 ASKAHGTVQL
+713 DSKAHGTVQL

-761 YLSSAFNAE
+761 YLSSA
-770 QQAST
+770 ST
-775 STLTPQSV
+775 STLTPHSV

-816 VYQFYDFPDHDTC
+816 VYQFFDFPDHDTC

-840 DHVSFPVAMEAELD
+840 DNMSFPVAMEAELD

-896 TFELTDPSGLP
+896 TFELTDTSGLP

-930 VEQAKFVPKERPVKL
+930 VEQAKFVPKKRPVKL
-945 TTRKVEEKKVEVEEK
+945 TTQKVEEKVEVEEK

-965 KREGKKEEL
+965 DKREGKKEEL
-974 VVKEEQ
+974 MVVKEEK

-988 PTTSTASEIPLPK
+988 PTTSTASEVSTGTM
-1001 PRLRTLVKEKT
+1001 RWRYVTESYNVT
-1012 ASKKVSFVD
+1012 ASC
-1021 VTAPENQEA
+1021 
-1030 ENVSYPSILPGTE
+1030 
-1043 KMEVSKLP
+1043 
-1051 PLTKVVTGSEVA
+1051 
-1063 PEPPQ
+1063 
-1068 STTEEEDDEEE
+1068 
-1079 SHFSEGQVIAASS
+1079 
-1092 QSTSDESDI
+1092 
-1101 SEEILEQMED
+1101 
-1111 VEEAPVAEDEEQSE
+1111 
-1125 SILSDSDDCI
+1125 LSL
-1135 VPGQS
+1135 Q
-1140 SMGRKPSES
+1140 PSERL
-1149 VRVEIVSLSLKP
+1149 RVEIVSLSLRP

-1166 ADSSVVRLF
+1166 ADGSVVRMF

-1190 SLSKPSPGKTSH
+1190 SLLKPSPGTTSY

-1286 DSSVVVGSLCVS
+1286 DRSVVVGSLCVS